1 MEEGPVKVLV
11 TGSAGFIGQHLIKRL
26 SAMYSASSQPIE
38 IDIKFKDEDRGVD
51 IRDAK
56 AMKRFGDSLGG
67 LEDGIDACIHLA
79 AIAAPR
85 QAEADPQL
93 AWETNVRGTYNVL
106 TLCRELG
113 IRKFVFMSSAHVYG
127 ISPKYMPSDEWH
139 PLSLLDT
146 YTSTKIAGEKLCEL
160 FHSNYGLSTTC
171 LRLFNAYGP
180 GQSKDYFIG
189 AKIEQAKAGGPVTL
203 MNGEV
208 TKDWVWVEDVVDAI
222 TRSLRTDYVGPI
234 NIGTGVET
242 NLRTIATEIS
252 QSFDVE
258 LVADQAVD
266 NGPTHMMCNNFRARD
281 ILRWSPKV
289 TFFEGLTRLIE
300 VEKSG
305 KLGSSS
311 KEG

>member
-1 MEEGPVKVLV
+1 MKVLI
-11 TGSAGFIGQHLIKRL
+11 TGSAGFIGQHLVKRL
-26 SAMYSASSQPIE
+26 SAMYAPHAHPLE
-38 IDIKFKDEDRGVD
+38 LDIKFLDDRYVD
-51 IRDAK
+51 IRDEK
-56 AMKRFGDSLGG
+56 ATRRAREMLSHV
-67 LEDGIDACIHLA
+67 EDGIDACVHLA

-85 QAEADPQL
+85 QAQADPKL
-93 AWETNVRGTYNVL
+93 AWETNVLGTYNVL
-106 TLCRELG
+106 TLCRELD

-160 FHSNYGLSTTC
+160 FHSNYGLSATC

-222 TRSLRTDYVGPI
+222 VRSLRTDYVGPI
-234 NIGTGVET
+234 NVGTGSST
-242 NLRTIATEIS
+242 SLGQIAAQIS
-252 QSFDVE
+252 ESFGVA
-258 LVADQAVD
+258 LVPDSAVD
-266 NGPTHMMCNNFRARD
+266 KGADHMLCDNARAKD
-281 ILRWSPKV
+281 VLHWEPKV
-289 TFFEGLTRLIE
+289 VFADGLKRLIE
-300 VEKSG
+300 FEKTQ
-305 KLGSSS
+305 SSRS
-311 KEG
+311 IQSR